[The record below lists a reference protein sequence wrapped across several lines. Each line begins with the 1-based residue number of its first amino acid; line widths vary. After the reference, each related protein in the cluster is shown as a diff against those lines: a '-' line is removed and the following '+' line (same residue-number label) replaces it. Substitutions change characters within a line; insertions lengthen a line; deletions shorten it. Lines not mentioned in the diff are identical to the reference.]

1 MQQGEAQHKVQ
12 HEFCHAHQHWSISR
26 GAPLVPSDYDLE
38 SWYST
43 SEGESFRSAVAGLSW
58 PWSDSAVSG
67 LEDFAWTCS
76 YWYVDPAH
84 LFEVSPERYRW
95 VQEHLP

>member
-1 MQQGEAQHKVQ
+1 MQPGEGPHKVQ

-43 SEGESFRSAVAGLSW
+43 SEGESFRAAVASLGW
-58 PWSDSAVSG
+58 PWSDSAVNG
-67 LEDFAWTCS
+67 LEDFAWTCT
-76 YWYVDPAH
+76 YWYVDPAY
-84 LFEVSPERYRW
+84 LLEVSPERFRW
-95 VQEHLP
+95 AQANLP